1 MVSIDNKK
9 MPIFDFS
16 QIEKSK
22 VFLRQLWCLENDER
36 PAFLISYVGPKV
48 RGGRPVRSA
57 LFSTEGEETVRE
69 RLLDPAKFLKAQL
82 DEIEDQIS
90 LQGDFVPCLCPAFGV
105 INIPAAFGCEVVWPE
120 NNFPSVKP
128 FPLAHPAKIYD
139 LPRPTLSSGETGRIL
154 EYTRYFIE
162 KTSGRIPI
170 RLTDIQ
176 GPLDSAALIMGHTE
190 FFTAIKT
197 HPWEAHHLLQM
208 VTDFTI
214 ESARAQRQVVR
225 ASGAEFVPSLFQPW
239 IPDGFGISVSNDA
252 CVMLSA
258 EEHDEFCVP
267 YLNQISD
274 AFGGLVLHS
283 CGNWLH
289 QIPSLAKV
297 RGLRGLEF
305 GASETPF
312 GPVAAYFDGR
322 VVLACRVGLHRDIKF
337 RGMADYVATILRQK
351 KTNRGLF
358 INVDITNGLIDDS
371 WPETDLAE
379 IYRLIIDQ

>member
-9 MPIFDFS
+9 MTFFDFS
-16 QIEKSK
+16 RIEKSK
-22 VFLRQLWCLENDER
+22 AFLRRLWCLENDER

-139 LPRPTLSSGETGRIL
+139 LPRPTLSSGEAGRIL

-239 IPDGFGISVSNDA
+239 IPDGLGISVSNDA

-297 RGLRGLEF
+297 RGLCGLEF

>member
-1 MVSIDNKK
+1 MLD
-9 MPIFDFS
+9 FDLS
-16 QIEKSK
+16 QIGNNKA
-22 VFLRQLWCLENDER
+22 FLRRLWCLENDER
-36 PAFLISYVGPKV
+36 PAFLVGYVGPRV
-48 RGGRPVRSA
+48 RGGRPIRSA

-82 DEIEDQIS
+82 AEIGDQIR

-105 INIPAAFGCEVVWPE
+105 INIPAAFGCEVVWHE
-120 NNFPSVKP
+120 DNFPSVKP
-128 FPLAHPAKIYD
+128 LPLADPTDING
-139 LPRPTLSSGETGRIL
+139 LPCPTLSSGEMGRVL
-154 EYTRYFIE
+154 EYTRHFIK
-162 KTSGRIPI
+162 KTGGRIPI

-176 GPLDSAALIMGHTE
+176 GPLDSAALIMGHTP
-190 FFTAIKT
+190 FFAALKT
-197 HPWEAHHLLQM
+197 HPWEVHNLLQM

-214 ESARAQRQVVR
+214 LCAKSQGGLVR
-225 ASGAEFVPSLFQPW
+225 GCGVEFVPSLFQPW
-239 IPDGFGISVSNDA
+239 ILDGFGISVSNDA
-252 CVMLSA
+252 CVMISA
-258 EEHDEFCVP
+258 DEHDEFCVP

-274 AFGGLVLHS
+274 AFGGLYIHS

-312 GPVAAYFDGR
+312 APVAEYFDGR

-337 RGMADYVATILRQK
+337 RGMADYVATILRHK
-351 KTNRGLF
+351 RTNRGLF

-371 WPETDLAE
+371 WPETDLDE
-379 IYRLIIDQ
+379 IYRLIKGQ